1 VSRHDGRGASGPTVK
16 TPAQSIDQERKQGW
30 SILPV
35 DGQSCLTTRMN
46 SVRLFVLGALAQGG
60 PMHGH
65 QIRRAAQTDRTELW
79 TDVKPGSL
87 YGALHRM
94 ELEGLIRAVRTEQ
107 KGNRPART
115 IYAITPDGLKE
126 FSIHRDAALREV
138 RIYPDPVDL
147 ALQNTW
153 DMPENMLRAVLEDR
167 RHAMLTQLDAWR
179 HLQET
184 AQPFISHLESVIFRH
199 TELRMEAELT
209 WHDELLKQLDRRISG
224 ETTHSDENGGGEPVA
239 EG

>member
-1 VSRHDGRGASGPTVK
+1 
-16 TPAQSIDQERKQGW
+16 
-30 SILPV
+30 
-35 DGQSCLTTRMN
+35 MN
-46 SVRLFVLGALAQGG
+46 SVRLFVLGILAKGG

-107 KGNRPART
+107 DGNRPART
-115 IYAITPDGLKE
+115 IYAITPDGLRE
-126 FSIHRDAALREV
+126 FSIHRDAALREA
-138 RIYPDPVDL
+138 RIRPDPVDL

-153 DMPENMLRAVLEDR
+153 DMPEHMLRAVLEDR
-167 RHAMLTQLDAWR
+167 RHAMLTQLEAWR

-184 AQPFISHLESVIFRH
+184 ARPYISQLELLIFRH
-199 TELRMEAELT
+199 TEVRMEAELT
-209 WHDELLKQLDRRISG
+209 WHVELLKELDRALA
-224 ETTHSDENGGGEPVA
+224 EDTTDSE
-239 EG
+239 